1 MRFWPRRNN
10 EQEIQ
15 RELEAHLAAERADQ
29 QERGLTAEEAH
40 FAAKRRLGN
49 LTATKEQVREVWTWT
64 WHERFWQDLAFALR
78 TLRKSP
84 SFTIFAALAL
94 ALGLGANAAIFSVVD
109 AVLLRSLPFRS
120 ADRLVELW
128 EDASSVGF
136 PEAPMAP
143 ANFVDLRRRNHVFQD
158 MAALKGDL
166 YALTGNGSP
175 EQVEGSPVTANLFP
189 LLGVSPMLGRNFSV
203 EEDQPGAARPVVLLS
218 YGLWQRRFGGDRTVL
233 SRDILLNNQA
243 YSVIGVMPRGITFPE
258 QSEIWVPIGL
268 GPRELAQ
275 RDNHYLRVFARLKP
289 GATLA
294 TARREMKGLAL
305 QLGREYPATNAHLG
319 TVVVGLRDQFM
330 GDLKVTIWAIAA
342 GVGCVLLIA
351 CANLA
356 GLLLTRGVGRER
368 EFALR
373 AALGAGRGRLIRQTL
388 VESLVLAYLGGAA
401 GVLIALLA
409 VPWLRVLVPATM
421 SAWSEPQI
429 SFSLLAFLAVLSVSA
444 AIVFGTLPAIAF
456 SRPNLSG
463 SLQQGIRVARTGSTR
478 TRKILIIGEVA
489 ISVVLLVGAGLLT
502 RTLWSLAN
510 VPLGFH
516 PEGVITLRTS
526 LPISSSSRYRTFQR
540 RVSFYRRVLEKVAR
554 IPGVVSAGYTTFLP
568 LTNSGGT
575 SPFLVE
581 GAPPLLPGQ
590 FNDANHRV
598 VSPDYFRTMGVR
610 LLAGRVFRDSDTE
623 TAPRVA
629 VINEA
634 MARQYWSNQD
644 ALGRRFKLGE
654 STDEWFTVVG
664 IVDDVRQIGLNV
676 VGRAEMYFPYTQAA
690 GSEGYTSPRD
700 LAVRVNGDPMA
711 YGTALESAIWQIDR
725 NQPIADVMPMR
736 QVIAGKLIARKV
748 ALELIG
754 AFAALALLLSA
765 LGLYGLLAYTALQ
778 RRREIGVRLAL
789 GANSRQIT
797 AAVLQEGLSLVGVGL
812 ILGALGAYGA
822 MRGMSS
828 MLYGIAGSDAW
839 VWAISAL
846 VLIGA
851 GWLAS
856 YLPARGASRINPV
869 IALRYE

>member
-1 MRFWPRRNN
+1 MRFGRRKNN

-15 RELEAHLAAERADQ
+15 RELEAHLAAEAADQ

-40 FAAKRRLGN
+40 FAAKRQLGN
-49 LTATKEQVREVWTWT
+49 LTATKEQVRQVWTWI
-64 WHERFWQDLAFALR
+64 WFERLLQDSAFALR

-84 SFTIFAALAL
+84 GFTIFAVLAL
-94 ALGLGANAAIFSVVD
+94 SLGLGANAAIFSVVD
-109 AVLLRSLPFRS
+109 AVLLRSLPFRN

-143 ANFVDLRRRNHVFQD
+143 ANFVDLDRRNHVFQD

-166 YALTGNGSP
+166 YALTGNGTP

-189 LLGVSPMLGRNFSV
+189 LLGISPILGRNFSM
-203 EEDQPGAARPVVLLS
+203 EEDQSGGARVVLLS
-218 YGLWQRRFGGDRTVL
+218 YGLWQRRFGGDRTVVG
-233 SRDILLNNQA
+233 SDILLNNQA
-243 YSVIGVMPRGITFPE
+243 YSVVGVMPRGITFPE
-258 QSEIWVPIGL
+258 QSEIWVPMGL

-289 GATLA
+289 GVTFASSN
-294 TARREMKGLAL
+294 REMKGLAL
-305 QLGREYPATNAHLG
+305 QLAREYPATNAHLG
-319 TVVVGLRDQFM
+319 IVVVGLRDQLM

-373 AALGAGRGRLIRQTL
+373 AALGAGRGRLIGQTL
-388 VESLVLAYLGGAA
+388 VESLLLAFLGGAA

-409 VPWLRVLVPATM
+409 VPWLRLLVPVTM

-429 SFSLLAFLAVLSVSA
+429 SFSLLGFLAILSVSA
-444 AIVFGTLPAIAF
+444 AIVFGTLPAVVF
-456 SRPNLSG
+456 SRPKLSA
-463 SLQQGIRVARTGSTR
+463 SLQQGTRVAGSGSTR

-489 ISVVLLVGAGLLT
+489 ISVVLLIGAGLLA
-502 RTLWSLAN
+502 RTFWNLAN
-510 VPLGFH
+510 APLGFH

-526 LPISSSSRYRTFQR
+526 LPISSDSPYKTFQA

-581 GAPPLLPGQ
+581 GAPPLPPGE

-598 VSPDYFRTMGVR
+598 VSPDYFKTMGVR
-610 LLAGRVFRDSDTE
+610 LRAGRYFRDSDTE
-623 TAPRVA
+623 TAPAVA

-634 MARQYWSNQD
+634 MARQYWPNQD
-644 ALGRRFKLGE
+644 PLGRRFQLGQ
-654 STDEWFTVVG
+654 STGEWFTVVG
-664 IVDDVRQIGLNV
+664 IVDDVRQIGLDV
-676 VGRAEMYFPYTQAA
+676 VGRAEMYFPYTQSA
-690 GSEGYTSPRD
+690 GSQGYTTPRD
-700 LAVRVNGDPMA
+700 LAVRVNGDPTV
-711 YGTALESAIWQIDR
+711 YVRALESAIWQIDR
-725 NQPIADVMPMR
+725 SQPIADVMPMT
-736 QVIAGKLIARKV
+736 QVIAGKLMARQL

-754 AFAALALLLSA
+754 TFAALALLLSA
-765 LGLYGLLAYTALQ
+765 LGLYGLLAYTVLQ
-778 RRREIGVRLAL
+778 RRREIGVRMAL
-789 GANSRQIT
+789 GANAGQIIG
-797 AAVLQEGLSLVGVGL
+797 AVLGEGLSLIAMGLTVGAV
-812 ILGALGAYGA
+812 GAYGVVRS
-822 MRGMSS
+822 MNS
-828 MLYGIAGSDAW
+828 MLYGVATSDVW
-839 VWAISAL
+839 VWATSAL
-846 VLIGA
+846 VLIGV
-851 GWLAS
+851 GWAAC
-856 YLPARGASRINPV
+856 YLPARRASRTNPV